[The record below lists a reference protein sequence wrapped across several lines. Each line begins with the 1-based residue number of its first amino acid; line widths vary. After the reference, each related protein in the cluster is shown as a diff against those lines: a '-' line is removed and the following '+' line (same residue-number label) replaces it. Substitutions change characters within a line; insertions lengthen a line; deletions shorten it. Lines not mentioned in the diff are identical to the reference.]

1 MELDHPKRQ
10 ELMVIERTQV
20 MDTIFLK
27 YGLKQFD
34 LARAVE
40 HHKLETDTEVVALR
54 TFLRKSRQERAMR
67 DQGMPK
73 LPKRLEKLVKEAIK
87 RVQPLE
93 PVSAEGIVPFDTF
106 QKVRFVL

>member
-40 HHKLETDTEVVALR
+40 HHKLETDQEVVALR
-54 TFLRKSRQERAMR
+54 TFL
-67 DQGMPK
+67 
-73 LPKRLEKLVKEAIK
+73 
-87 RVQPLE
+87 
-93 PVSAEGIVPFDTF
+93 
-106 QKVRFVL
+106 